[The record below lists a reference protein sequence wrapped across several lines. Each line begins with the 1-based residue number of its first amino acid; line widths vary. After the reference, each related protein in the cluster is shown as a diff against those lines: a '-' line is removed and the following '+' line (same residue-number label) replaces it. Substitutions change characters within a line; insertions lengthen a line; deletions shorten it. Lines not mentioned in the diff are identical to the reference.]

1 MTIVGVVGD
10 PRLDGM
16 DSPVLPE
23 AFRPMSFEPSPNA
36 WLIVRTR
43 GDAASIG
50 SALRQAVHNVNAEI
64 GVIELSTMSEVVSY
78 SLWRE
83 RFSAVLIGLFA
94 AFAVLI
100 ASAGV
105 YAVISHSVERRKH
118 ELSVRVALGASGL
131 DIARSVLGH
140 GLRVTAVGAALGLLV
155 TSTAVRFVPQAPY
168 GPGDVA
174 TLFALAAGLLGV
186 LAMIAC
192 AVPVRRARSVDPL
205 VTLRSE

>member
-1 MTIVGVVGD
+1 
-10 PRLDGM
+10 
-16 DSPVLPE
+16 
-23 AFRPMSFEPSPNA
+23 
-36 WLIVRTR
+36 
-43 GDAASIG
+43 
-50 SALRQAVHNVNAEI
+50 
-64 GVIELSTMSEVVSY
+64 MSEVVSY